1 MFKTAVILV
10 FISSLLVQSGF
21 ISLYTI
27 SEIREHKKAIKTLT
41 KAELKKGLHNADLTL
56 FSEKELEYAE
66 WEHSKEFFLGSEKY
80 DVVKIETTKDGKL
93 YHCVNDKK
101 EIELYKSLDKNKKQ
115 STVLDE
121 MLKKFCLFSAHNQ
134 KIVSIILST
143 KENLFALVHVGY
155 ENQYQSSLLRPPIQ
169 LG

>member
-1 MFKTAVILV
+1 M
-10 FISSLLVQSGF
+10 
-21 ISLYTI
+21 
-27 SEIREHKKAIKTLT
+27 

-115 STVLDE
+115 KSVLDDL
-121 MLKKFCLFSAHNQ
+121 LKKFCMISRLFKNDERA
-134 KIVSIILST
+134 IT
-143 KENLFALVHVGY
+143 ALKQGFCSLNSSDY
-155 ENQYQSSLLRPPIQ
+155 KNQYAASLLRPPIK
-169 LG
+169 LS

>member
-27 SEIREHKKAIKTLT
+27 SEIRKHKKAIKTLM

-115 STVLDE
+115 KSVLDDL
-121 MLKKFCLFSAHNQ
+121 LKKFSMISRLFKNDERA
-134 KIVSIILST
+134 IT
-143 KENLFALVHVGY
+143 ALKQGFCSLNSSDY
-155 ENQYQSSLLRPPIQ
+155 KNQYAASLLRPPIK
-169 LG
+169 LS

>member
-27 SEIREHKKAIKTLT
+27 SEIRKHKKAIKTLM

-66 WEHSKEFFLGSEKY
+66 WEHPKEFFLGSEKY

-115 STVLDE
+115 KSVLDDL
-121 MLKKFCLFSAHNQ
+121 LKKFCMISRLFKNDERA
-134 KIVSIILST
+134 IT
-143 KENLFALVHVGY
+143 ALKQGFCSLNSSDY
-155 ENQYQSSLLRPPIQ
+155 KNQYATSLFRPPIK
-169 LG
+169 LS